1 MRASHRRLL
10 FFIFS
15 AFCLTIGSLCAGAFN
30 ETRAQGLPQ
39 TIPGLPGNAADAV
52 LGLGV
57 SENKLGSVLFFN
69 YYTSDA
75 LSAQVNTRI
84 SITNANPTQDV
95 AVHFFFVD
103 SVTCN
108 VADVFTCLTKNET
121 LTFDATDF
129 DPNVT
134 GYLIAIAV
142 DSQGRPISF
151 NYLAGDEL
159 VVTPTAHRFGL
170 AAVAAARRDG
180 VFASPINSDGL
191 TSTLFFNGQQYD
203 FLPFA
208 MVLDSFPS
216 QVSGIGAPLA
226 DTRLYVYSPLS
237 DLVLG
242 ESTFS
247 GLLFFLVYDDME
259 RSFSGQLPLNCFITS
274 DKQRITSIRT
284 SPNINTIVPA
294 GRTGWAKFYATG
306 KRTIVGDTNGCTVQL
321 SNAPLMG
328 ATATRVGSYTGGHN
342 LRYATTFNAPGYS
355 ITIPVIA
362 PPCGPNTE
370 FSERGSSLCATAPK

>member
-1 MRASHRRLL
+1 
-10 FFIFS
+10 
-15 AFCLTIGSLCAGAFN
+15 LTIALLCAGAGA

-39 TIPGLPGNAADAV
+39 TIPGLPGNAADAA

-57 SENKLGSVLFFN
+57 SENKLGSVLFYN

-75 LSAQVNTRI
+75 LSAQINTRI
-84 SITNANPTQDV
+84 SITNANPTQDI

-108 VADVFTCLTKNET
+108 VADVFTCLTKNQT
-121 LTFDATDF
+121 LSFDATDF

-142 DSQGRPISF
+142 DSEGRPISF

-170 AAVAAARRDG
+170 SAVAAARRDG
-180 VFASPINSDGL
+180 NFASPINSDGVSA
-191 TSTLFFNGQQYD
+191 TMFFDGRQYD
-203 FLPFA
+203 YLPFA
-208 MVLDSFPS
+208 TVLDSFPS

-242 ESTFS
+242 ENSFS
-247 GLLFFLVYDDME
+247 GLLFFLVYDDQE
-259 RSFSGQLPLNCFITS
+259 RGFSGQLPLNCFITS
-274 DKQRITSIRT
+274 DKQRVTSIRT
-284 SPNINTIVPA
+284 APNINTIVPA
-294 GRTGWAKFYATG
+294 GRTGWMKFYASG
-306 KRTIVGDTNGCTVQL
+306 KQTIRGNTEGCTVQL

-328 ATATRVGSYTGGHN
+328 ATATRIGGYTGGHN

-355 ITIPVIA
+355 ITIPVLA
-362 PPCGPNTE
+362 PPCGPDLDLQE
-370 FSERGSSLCATAPK
+370 KGSSLCAVTPK